1 MLSAL
6 VGGFVLLVGP
16 VVTVPSVA
24 TAEPAPTRLVRAPGV
39 SVHGAIPGERYLI
52 KGAFPR
58 ALADHRV
65 QLERRTSSGR
75 WAFARKGRLTE
86 RGRYRFAASGSERA
100 VTWRVVLPRR
110 SARVPMVRSRLVRV
124 SVATQTIAINDV
136 PSTLFPGRSLTL
148 SATSWPARPGRRVD
162 LIVRDRSGVTLAEL
176 VGYED
181 MTGRVSFDY
190 TAPTVLGSLVFEATG
205 APYRGAISTSAT
217 VRTRVGVTTPAPMV
231 IAHRGGDPG
240 RENTL
245 AAYRRA
251 VLVGAD
257 ALETDAQRTSDGQWV
272 LMHDPSL
279 LRTTDVATV
288 FPGRPRYNVSD
299 LTLDEI
305 RQLRVGATREPVP
318 TLEEFLQ
325 FVSTSRVP
333 ALVESKVYGS
343 DAASSILEV
352 ARRVPGVI
360 GPGRSGLVE
369 FDCFDARTLRFLR
382 EDSSEARLGYLANAW
397 PEDMTGLAGMQSIV
411 LEQRA
416 INSTT
421 IAAAKALGL
430 QLYAWTVNDVA
441 EESRLTVA
449 GVDGIITDNPET
461 LHAVL
466 MGE

>member
-1 MLSAL
+1 M
-6 VGGFVLLVGP
+6 
-16 VVTVPSVA
+16 
-24 TAEPAPTRLVRAPGV
+24 
-39 SVHGAIPGERYLI
+39 
-52 KGAFPR
+52 
-58 ALADHRV
+58 
-65 QLERRTSSGR
+65 
-75 WAFARKGRLTE
+75 
-86 RGRYRFAASGSERA
+86 
-100 VTWRVVLPRR
+100 TWRVVLPRR
-110 SARVPMVRSRLVRV
+110 SAHVPMVRSRLVRV
-124 SVATQTIAINDV
+124 SVATQTIAIDDV
-136 PSTLFPGRSLTL
+136 PSTLSPGRSLTL
-148 SATSWPARPGRRVD
+148 IATSEPVRPGRRVD
-162 LIVRDRSGVTLAEL
+162 LIVRDRSGVTLADV
-176 VGYED
+176 VGYQD
-181 MTGRVSFDY
+181 AKGRASFDY

-205 APYRGAISTSAT
+205 APYRGATGTSAT
-217 VRTRVGVTTPAPMV
+217 VRTRVGVTTQAPMV
-231 IAHRGGDPG
+231 IAHRGGDPA
-240 RENTL
+240 RENTM

-333 ALVESKVYGS
+333 ALVESKVYGA

-369 FDCFDARTLRFLR
+369 FDCFDAKTLHSLR
-382 EDSSEARLGYLANAW
+382 EISSDARLGYLATVW
-397 PEDMTGLAGMQSIV
+397 PKDATGLIGMDSIV
-411 LEQRA
+411 IEHA
-416 INSTT
+416 AADAAA
-421 IAAAKALGL
+421 IAAAKALDL
-430 QLYAWTVNDVA
+430 QLYAWTVDDVV
-441 EESRLTVA
+441 EESRLTLA
-449 GVDGIITDNPET
+449 GVDGIITNDPGT
-461 LHAVL
+461 LHAIL